1 MITLTLYVHP
11 ITKTKKSIPPFD
23 RVFIDS
29 LCIFFSQKSTDKDEK
44 GGFWKVKIRD
54 QVIYEKKTD
63 SRIDI
68 DATLE
73 DDTFFAYMNI

>member
-44 GGFWKVKIRD
+44 RRFWKVKIRD
-54 QVIYEKKTD
+54 QVIYEEKTNPW
-63 SRIDI
+63 IDI

-73 DDTFFAYMNI
+73 KNTFFPYMNI